1 MYNKHPIS
9 IIVSNNLFKGK
20 QLMSLSGFTWVWGCK
35 ILGHFDPFVWS
46 VRILFRYFDTSYCVC
61 LHFFFSPNNCTPL
74 CQPMQTSTYFLCSCI
89 GGRAWHLDW
98 TRHGI
103 NMPIQFLSHH
113 ATLSGNSP
121 SLATAVIPA
130 PFLWRGNEEETGDR
144 ESTGDDSH
152 IKHNLHFWQWGHF
165 WTAEKMAKNL
175 NTFISL

>member
-1 MYNKHPIS
+1 MGSHGCGGAKFLAILTL
-9 IIVSNNLFKGK
+9 LFD
-20 QLMSLSGFTWVWGCK
+20 QLGYCSG
-35 ILGHFDPFVWS
+35 ILTPPTVY
-46 VRILFRYFDTSYCVC
+46 VYI
-61 LHFFFSPNNCTPL
+61 FFFSPNNCTPL
-74 CQPMQTSTYFLCSCI
+74 CQPMQKSTCFLCSCI
-89 GGRAWHLDW
+89 GGRSWHLDW